1 MPQGLILILSRA
13 LSLISWCSHEE
24 PQAVIFFHGIWQHG
38 KEFGIEGQ
46 IPRPPSPVIRQ
57 RGGVYKPRD
66 PKQHVKEIE
75 VISRYL
81 ELIRLSLRQTPE

>member
-1 MPQGLILILSRA
+1 MPQGLILILSRG
-13 LSLISWCSHEE
+13 LSLISRCLHEE
-24 PQAVIFFHGIWQHG
+24 PQAVIFFHGIWRHV
-38 KEFGIEGQ
+38 KEFGIERQ
-46 IPRPPSPVIRQ
+46 IPRIPSPVIRQ